1 MLSADIAEVQPLYGL
16 VFLRA
21 SSMSRQ
27 MLYEPSD
34 LRTTFECGNGVQRS
48 TDGGFD
54 GYSSVKFMI
63 RWIGQSAPS
72 RPGFHKLTCHS
83 KRLFSSGDA
92 SSTPMIS
99 RAAMTSWWSCMSR
112 CAARDGIDVELG
124 VAWGRLFVTTCFG
137 SLLCRVVL
145 GNGALGNK
153 TSGRELAFRSD
164 QSHVLDLK
172 KKCLLP
178 TTACVL

>member
-54 GYSSVKFMI
+54 GYSSVKFI
-63 RWIGQSAPS
+63 TRWMGQSAPS
-72 RPGFHKLTCHS
+72 RPGFHILTCHS
-83 KRLFSSGDA
+83 KILFSSGDA
-92 SSTPMIS
+92 SSTPTIS
-99 RAAMTSWWSCMSR
+99 RAAMTSLWSCMSR
-112 CAARDGIDVELG
+112 FAARDGIDVELG
-124 VAWGRLFVTTCFG
+124 LAWVACSWTTLCLG
-137 SLLCRVVL
+137 WTSVRSVVEECSLLDV
-145 GNGALGNK
+145 G
-153 TSGRELAFRSD
+153 
-164 QSHVLDLK
+164 
-172 KKCLLP
+172 LLC
-178 TTACVL
+178 ARLSKSARF